1 MGLII
6 VQTRLKCKSKG
17 GKNSFSEIFG
27 FIAQKWKALWADF
40 REIHTLFFICGSHK
54 ILIRIVKYSVFF
66 ARTETDCL
74 CDPSFFGSD
83 FVLERILI
91 MNHITD
97 LPAIFGSDVF
107 NETVMRQRLAPE
119 VFLAWRSC
127 VTGGTPLPLDV
138 ANHIA
143 EAMKEWATEK
153 GATHYTHWFQPM
165 TGITAEKHDSF
176 LTPVGGGKVIMEF
189 SGKELVR
196 GEPDASSFPSG
207 GLRATF
213 EARGYTAWDPTSFAF
228 VKDGSLF
235 IPTCFFSYTGAA
247 LDKKTPLLRSIDEVS
262 REAMRI
268 LRLFGD
274 TESKRIVPC
283 VGPEQ
288 EYFLIP
294 RDLYAQR
301 PDLRL
306 TGRTLF
312 GAPAPK
318 GQELDDHYFGTIR
331 TRVSTYMKD
340 LDEQLWRLGVLSKT
354 KHNEAAP
361 AQHEMAP
368 IFSDVNSAC
377 DSNQL
382 VMEIMKKCA
391 AKHNLVCLL
400 HEKPFNGITGSGKHN
415 NYSLSTDT
423 GKNLFRPGKTPMQNA
438 QFLLFLAAFL
448 KGVDEYQDWLRCTA
462 ATAGNDHRLGADE
475 APPAIISVF
484 LGDDLNAVVD
494 SIIEGC
500 DYQGP
505 VKSYMRVGVD
515 VLPNIPRDTT
525 DRNRTSP
532 VAFTGNKF
540 EFRMLGASQSVA
552 DPNIVLNTIMAE
564 ELGQFADE
572 LEKAE
577 DFDAALH
584 DLVVREFRAHKRIIF
599 DGNGYSDDWKKEAA
613 RRGLSNLATTPE
625 AMGSFLSEKNI
636 QLVTKH
642 RIFTEAEFRARCE
655 IQMETYIKTINIEAL
670 TSIDMIRHQ
679 ILPAAMGYT
688 ERLTRG
694 ILNKQQI
701 GLPKK
706 AEMRLAKRL
715 SDACDKLYDACEQLA
730 EDLKK
735 VPTDTR
741 KAAEYYGTVI
751 VADMSR
757 AREQADIL
765 EANTD
770 KSLWPYP
777 TYSDLLFY

>member
-1 MGLII
+1 
-6 VQTRLKCKSKG
+6 
-17 GKNSFSEIFG
+17 
-27 FIAQKWKALWADF
+27 
-40 REIHTLFFICGSHK
+40 
-54 ILIRIVKYSVFF
+54 
-66 ARTETDCL
+66 
-74 CDPSFFGSD
+74 
-83 FVLERILI
+83 

-119 VFLAWRSC
+119 VFLAWRDC

-143 EAMKEWATEK
+143 DAMKLWATEK

-274 TESKRIVPC
+274 VESKRIVPC

-368 IFSDVNSAC
+368 IFSDANSAC

-423 GKNLFRPGKTPMQNA
+423 GKNLFSPGKTPMQNA

-494 SIIEGC
+494 SIIEGS

-540 EFRMLGASQSVA
+540 EFRMIGASQSVA

-564 ELGQFADE
+564 ELGLFADE

-584 DLVVREFRAHKRIIF
+584 ELVVREFRAHKRVIF
-599 DGNGYSDDWKKEAA
+599 DGNGYSEDWKKEAA
-613 RRGLSNLATTPE
+613 KRGLSNLATTPE
-625 AMGSFLSEKNI
+625 AMASFLSQKNI
-636 QLVTKH
+636 ELVTKH

-655 IQMETYIKTINIEAL
+655 IQLETYIKTINIEAL
-670 TSIDMIRHQ
+670 TAIDMIRHQ

-688 ERLTRG
+688 EKLTRG

-715 SDACDKLYDACEQLA
+715 SDACDKLFDACEQLA

-735 VPTDTR
+735 VPADTG
-741 KAAEYYGTVI
+741 KAAAYYGSVI
-751 VADMSR
+751 VGDMNR